1 MPSNLK
7 ENKILLIGRGR
18 EKMKRFDLGIQAM
31 EYIKDV
37 LSDSKLMIIAKNK
50 SLDNLINTVN
60 NLNLN
65 NNIEFAMYSSDP
77 SIYFNSASLNFL
89 TSLSESY
96 SLSLSE
102 TKIFGI
108 PTIIMGLDFLSLSK
122 KGTIIIYDDY
132 PETLA
137 KISLKILLNNVLKK
151 KLSIEARQSMKNL
164 SNEILKKDW
173 KKLLILSY
181 NDFTNYTK
189 YFIKRRH
196 KDNYYLQIL
205 RKQID
210 LLKSRTIKM
219 KNINISFIF
228 NLTNIIF

>member
-1 MPSNLK
+1 VDHLQILNIYKEYVNSKYVISLTPFENDYLFKKWGINSILFDNFLTYEYNSTMPSNLK

-108 PTIIMGLDFLSLSK
+108 PTISYIK
-122 KGTIIIYDDY
+122 K
-132 PETLA
+132 
-137 KISLKILLNNVLKK
+137 
-151 KLSIEARQSMKNL
+151 
-164 SNEILKKDW
+164 
-173 KKLLILSY
+173 
-181 NDFTNYTK
+181 
-189 YFIKRRH
+189 
-196 KDNYYLQIL
+196 
-205 RKQID
+205 
-210 LLKSRTIKM
+210 
-219 KNINISFIF
+219 
-228 NLTNIIF
+228 